1 MLTDQEKR
9 QKFFYSN
16 FYVRYFEAY
25 CYYCDELCQV
35 VPVGLVLGFLIDIIV
50 DRWWSQFRTL
60 PWPDEIAML
69 LCATVNDDSSDD
81 CLITKEEL
89 KEYEASGPINQP
101 PNIIQLTSWAIGIIH
116 NFEASGYIQN
126 SHAVELLILEIQK
139 YR

>member
-81 CLITKEEL
+81 CLNRRGK
-89 KEYEASGPINQP
+89 Q
-101 PNIIQLTSWAIGIIH
+101 Q
-116 NFEASGYIQN
+116 
-126 SHAVELLILEIQK
+126 IQK
-139 YR
+139 LRQYLNLSFAICLRDFAATARKRFPAMQSILAEGKHILN